1 MAAFVKPK
9 AGGKKNKP
17 VQRCS
22 LSLSL
27 QCNVL
32 NAYGVSR
39 IRGQISKGGLD
50 YIVRVVNAL
59 VSRARKRETIAAK
72 CSFMQSFIHSF
83 SQSQVNPDLKRVMY
97 LYICISLHMCVCVW
111 CVCVCAHVCV
121 CVCACEGKRC
131 YVCSISSSSLSLL
144 ECVDLCSPCMP
155 ACLFVCRCLFCMQLF
170 VEMPYANASLS
181 HPHYRSRVGSN
192 NTN

>member
-1 MAAFVKPK
+1 MRNWLWAWSVCQWLRLSSRKL
-9 AGGKKNKP
+9 GEKNKP

-83 SQSQVNPDLKRVMY
+83 SQSQVNPDLKSYVSVYMY
-97 LYICISLHMCVCVW
+97 ISTY
-111 CVCVCAHVCV
+111 VCV
-121 CVCACEGKRC
+121 CVC
-131 YVCSISSSSLSLL
+131 VS
-144 ECVDLCSPCMP
+144 CMP